1 MTKDEFHQAFIKGM
15 AHIVKIVREKPGIT
29 QRELLRRATKKHLC
43 LAHLYLTCYQGHVV
57 EKKGLFQNRYYP
69 EGYVK

>member
-1 MTKDEFHQAFIKGM
+1 VTKDEFTDSFVKGM
-15 AHIVKIVREKPGIT
+15 VQIVKIVRETPGIT
-29 QRELLRRATKKHLC
+29 QRELLSRATKKHLF
-43 LAHLYLTCYQGHVV
+43 LAHLYLTCHQGHVV